1 MDFALSE
8 ERRMLT
14 DTLTRFVREEY
25 PLNTRHAAAGM
36 EGGFDPAM
44 WTRFAELGAIGALL
58 PPEAGGFGGEGEDLT
73 VTFEALGRGLV
84 VEPFLSTGVLGA
96 GALIDAGHDE
106 LIEAAINGEAQIALA
121 HTETDSRYEMT
132 RVSCAVAG
140 GKISGAK
147 TVVLNGGSADW
158 FIVSARSGGEIDDVE
173 GLSLWLVDAKD
184 PGVSVR
190 PYATV
195 DGGAA
200 ANVGFDG
207 AAGQV
212 LPGGYDRLETIMAR
226 GVVALCAEALGAME
240 VCKEVTLEYLQTR
253 KQFGVPLG
261 KFQALSHRFVQV
273 CIAIEQARSITML
286 AADSLSA
293 NRRSREMAVSAAKHL
308 ISRVARLVSEETIQ
322 MHGGIAMTWEYS
334 APHFA
339 KRLTM
344 IEHVLGDEDFHLA
357 RFVELGAD

>member
-25 PLNTRHAAAGM
+25 PLNVRHEAAAM

-58 PPEAGGFGGEGEDLT
+58 PPEAGGFGGAGEDLT

-96 GALIDAGHDE
+96 GALIDAGHDD
-106 LIEAAINGEAQIALA
+106 LIEAAISGEAQIALA
-121 HTETDSRYEMT
+121 HTEADSRYEMT
-132 RVSCAVAG
+132 RVSCVAAD

-147 TVVLNGGSADW
+147 TVVLNGGTADW
-158 FIVSARSGGEIDDVE
+158 FVVSARSGGEVDDAE
-173 GLSLWLVDAKD
+173 GLALWLVDAND

-190 PYATV
+190 SYATV

-200 ANVGFDG
+200 ANVDFSG
-207 AAGQV
+207 AAGRE
-212 LPGGYDRLETIMAR
+212 LPGGYDRLETVMAH

-253 KQFGVPLG
+253 RQFGVPLG

-286 AADSLSA
+286 AADALA
-293 NRRSREMAVSAAKHL
+293 ADRLTREQAVSAAKHL
-308 ISRVARLVSEETIQ
+308 TSRVARQVSEETIQ

-334 APHFA
+334 APHYA

-357 RFVELGAD
+357 RFVALGAA